1 MHFYKE
7 SFFGWG
13 YQKCKSSILIQTTA
27 KIVTNISKL
36 STRHFFLKIRHQHRS
51 SLKSFSKTH
60 DACYSMESAKRTA
73 GNRHRCNNL
82 LGHNLL
88 MGCKYIINSKGLTLD
103 QCLRKAHMM
112 TVFCKS
118 FCFLG
123 FKNDGKRC
131 KIIN

>member
-1 MHFYKE
+1 MVMTKTVEIVTYM
-7 SFFGWG
+7 
-13 YQKCKSSILIQTTA
+13 ILAISQSCHQIIASQTS
-27 KIVTNISKL
+27 VTNIDLAL
-36 STRHFFLKIRHQHRS
+36 SDSL
-51 SLKSFSKTH
+51 SLKYFSKTH

-73 GNRHRCNNL
+73 GNRHRCDNL

-88 MGCKYIINSKGLTLD
+88 MGCKYIINSKGFTLD